1 MHDIIIIGGGPS
13 GLSAAL
19 YGARAGKD
27 TILFEKMFVGGQMA
41 TTSMIENYPG
51 LQSISGMELAMSME
65 NQAKSFGAKIMYEE
79 VTNIEIDKINKVVKT
94 NSSTYMSKTVILA
107 MGASPQELN
116 IPGEK
121 ELRGMGVS
129 YCATCDGAFFRD
141 KITAVIG
148 GGNTAVEDAIFL
160 ADICKKV
167 YLIHRRDSFRAEAV
181 LQEKASSL
189 SNIEFILNTTVE
201 EIKGSSHVENI
212 VLKNIKTNESK
223 TIDIDGIFIG
233 IGTKPNSEIVKG
245 MIDINNNGY
254 INTDNNMQTN
264 IFGVYAAGD
273 VREKMTRQVVTAS
286 ADGAAAT
293 QSAIRYINEHQWS

>member
-273 VREKMTRQVVTAS
+273 VREKM
-286 ADGAAAT
+286 
-293 QSAIRYINEHQWS
+293 

>member
-27 TILFEKMFVGGQMA
+27 TLLFERMFVGGQMA

-51 LQSISGMELAMSME
+51 VQSISGMELAMSME
-65 NQAKSFGAKIMYEE
+65 NQAKSFGAKILYEE
-79 VTNIEIDKINKVVKT
+79 AISVELDKINKIVKT
-94 NSSTYMSKTVILA
+94 NNATYMAKTIILA
-107 MGASPQELN
+107 MGASPQELGV
-116 IPGEK
+116 PGEK

-141 KITAVIG
+141 KVTVVVG

-160 ADICKKV
+160 SGFCKKV
-167 YLIHRRDSFRAEAV
+167 YLIHRRDSFRAEAI
-181 LQEKASSL
+181 LQEKASSTQ
-189 SNIEFILNTTVE
+189 NIEFILNTTVE
-201 EIKGSSHVENI
+201 EIKGTQHVEGLI
-212 VLKNIKTNESK
+212 LKNVKTNDIKTLEV
-223 TIDIDGIFIG
+223 DGIFIG
-233 IGTKPNSEIVKG
+233 IGTKPNSELING
-245 MIDINNNGY
+245 IIEANNNGY
-254 INTDNNMQTN
+254 INTDNSMQTN

-273 VREKMTRQVVTAS
+273 IREKMTRQVVTAS